1 MDVRRRYCGALLCG
15 AVFWIAGPGAAPSAR
30 ASPRDQPRG
39 LVVTLRAPAGCPS
52 QAALR
57 DLVAEHM
64 GELGAA
70 MPALRVEIAV
80 RRAGPAT
87 WLARMDVRGAAGG
100 QRDLEGATCREVIDA
115 AALVIALAVED
126 EGHVVG
132 QEVVPLVLE
141 GEPELGAAARPG
153 RGEWRAGAGRREGGL
168 AADRRVADG
177 VDGPGVGAVGGVLA
191 GGASG
196 AVDREARVDAESA
209 ADADAADDDFAAES
223 IDSERGQVVATRH
236 TRLAARAGGVG
247 AGGVLPGATAG
258 FDVAVSG
265 WRGRDGVELA
275 ASLWPERVAR
285 GGGAAA
291 GVRLWAAGL
300 RACRGFALATA
311 CGSGELGRMIGHE
324 MGATHRQRGAP
335 WSALSG
341 SLWWRRHLGGA
352 AAIYAGVEGIVPV
365 IRPRFEVEG
374 ALVYQA
380 GPVAGRVLLGVELST
395 P

>member
-1 MDVRRRYCGALLCG
+1 MDVRRRDCGALLCG
-15 AVFWIAGPGAAPSAR
+15 AVLWIAGPGAAPPAR
-30 ASPRDQPRG
+30 ASPRDQARG

-64 GELGAA
+64 GDAGAEL
-70 MPALRVEIAV
+70 PALRVEIAV

-100 QRDLEGATCREVIDA
+100 QRDLEGGTCREVIDA

-126 EGHVVG
+126 EGQAVRR
-132 QEVVPLVLE
+132 EVVPLVLE
-141 GEPELGAAARPG
+141 GEPELGAARPG
-153 RGEWRAGAGRREGGL
+153 RGEWRPGAARRGQGGGE
-168 AADRRVADG
+168 ADRRVAD
-177 VDGPGVGAVGGVLA
+177 AVGGAA
-191 GGASG
+191 GGGVGGVGASG
-196 AVDREARVDAESA
+196 AASGDARVETDAA
-209 ADADAADDDFAAES
+209 ADADADAADYDFAAES
-223 IDSERGQVVATRH
+223 IDSSRGQVVATRH
-236 TRLAARAGGVG
+236 TRLAARAGGIG

-265 WRGRDGVELA
+265 WRGRDGVELS
-275 ASLWPERVAR
+275 ASFWPERVAR
-285 GGGAAA
+285 AGGAAA

-300 RACRGFALATA
+300 RACRAFAIATA

-335 WSALSG
+335 WSAVSG
-341 SLWWRRHLGGA
+341 SLWWRRHLGGV

-365 IRPRFEVEG
+365 VRPRFEVEG

-380 GPVAGRVLLGVELST
+380 GPVAGRVLLGLEVST